1 MYEAERKRA
10 PLFDMLVN
18 HADKN
23 AASFHVP
30 GHKQRIA
37 IHEDKTAKSM
47 FGPLLPIDVT
57 ELSDTDDLHDA
68 SGPISEAQALAAQCF
83 GAEETC
89 FLVGGSTAGNLAM
102 ILGVCE
108 SGELLLV
115 QRNVHKSIIH
125 GLALAGVRCV
135 FLAPDLDEQS
145 GIPVA
150 PGVDTLVP
158 AIAKHPDAK
167 AVILCSPNYYGMTA
181 NLKHLVDI
189 AHDKGIM
196 VLVDEAHGAHFGQR
210 PDFPESALQAGADV
224 VVQSTHKMLG
234 AMTMGAMLHLQG
246 ELAPR
251 DAIRQA
257 LRMIQSSSPSY
268 PLLAS
273 LDLARRD
280 LDSSGPNL
288 FDEALTAA
296 REIRIGLR
304 HLPFE
309 ALTADDPLKLS
320 LRDPS
325 GRLTGFALQVK
336 LEERG
341 CLAEMA
347 DPVYAV
353 LALGPGTRLEDGTRL
368 IAALSDI
375 AKELEA
381 ADSDSTERNRETRE
395 KSGAIHGEGDQSPE
409 DQGTDDG
416 SAKVRGSEN
425 HYSQGR
431 SSETLSRLGTASIPE
446 PVVIRRRI
454 SSTTPVPLSSSIGS
468 VCGEWIIPYPPGIP
482 LLYPGEP
489 ITSSVLGELQ
499 RLAKAGARFQGA
511 SDESLRTIR
520 VLTEGKLV

>member
-1 MYEAERKRA
+1 MQEAERKRA
-10 PLFDMLVN
+10 PLFEMLVN
-18 HADKN
+18 HAHKS

-37 IHEDKTAKSM
+37 IHEDETARSM

-68 SGPISEAQALAAQCF
+68 SGPIAQAQALAAQCF

-102 ILGVCE
+102 ILGICE
-108 SGELLLV
+108 PGELLLV

-125 GLALAGVRCV
+125 GLALAGARCV
-135 FLAPDLDEQS
+135 FLTPDLDEQS

-150 PGVDTLVP
+150 PVVDTLVR
-158 AIAKHPDAK
+158 AIEKHPDAK

-181 NLKHLVDI
+181 NLKHLIDI
-189 AHDKGIM
+189 AHEKGIM
-196 VLVDEAHGAHFGQR
+196 VLVDEAHGAHFGKH
-210 PDFPESALQAGADV
+210 PDFPENALQAGADV

-234 AMTMGAMLHLQG
+234 AMTMGAMLHMQG

-257 LRMIQSSSPSY
+257 LRMVQSSSPSY

-280 LDSSGPNL
+280 LDSAGPNL

-296 REIRIGLR
+296 REIRTGLR

-320 LRDPS
+320 LKDPG
-325 GRLTGFALQVK
+325 GRLTGFALQAK
-336 LEERG
+336 LEKRG

-353 LALGPGTRLEDGTRL
+353 FALGPGTRSEDGTRL
-368 IAALSDI
+368 IAALTEI
-375 AKELEA
+375 AKELETSG
-381 ADSDSTERNRETRE
+381 ADGEERNREIWE
-395 KSGAIHGEGDQSPE
+395 KPGAIYGEGDQGPEGQGTNDRSAE
-409 DQGTDDG
+409 DQGLKNQDSKG
-416 SAKVRGSEN
+416 RGSEN
-425 HYSQGR
+425 R
-431 SSETLSRLGTASIPE
+431 SRLGTVLIPE
-446 PVVIRRRI
+446 PIVIRRRI
-454 SSTTPVPLSSSIGS
+454 SSTTAVPLSASVGS

-482 LLYPGEP
+482 QLYPGEP
-489 ITSSVLGELQ
+489 ITSSVLSELQ

-520 VLTEGKLV
+520 VLSEGELV